1 VATDVCIRLD
11 RRIRALRQR
20 RGWTQTYLA
29 VHTGLGR
36 AFISDLENGKKEPCL
51 RSLEILAAG
60 FEISLSQLFARLV
73 NNKEQPGF
81 VPAQFARTLQPDTRF
96 PEVKAEPK
104 ILLDR
109 SGQAGKGSLRRPL
122 AHP

>member
-1 VATDVCIRLD
+1 MATDVCIWLG

-60 FEISLSQLFARLV
+60 FEISLSQLFARL
-73 NNKEQPGF
+73 
-81 VPAQFARTLQPDTRF
+81 
-96 PEVKAEPK
+96 
-104 ILLDR
+104 
-109 SGQAGKGSLRRPL
+109 
-122 AHP
+122 

>member
-1 VATDVCIRLD
+1 MPPKEYSHAVWVAIDVCIRLGL
-11 RRIRALRQR
+11 RIRTLREQ

-60 FEISLSQLFARLV
+60 FQLSLSQLFSRLAAFRYGPFSS
-73 NNKEQPGF
+73 ERAWQSALF
-81 VPAQFARTLQPDTRF
+81 
-96 PEVKAEPK
+96 
-104 ILLDR
+104 
-109 SGQAGKGSLRRPL
+109 
-122 AHP
+122 